1 VRGSRALDARLVSA
15 KNKHITIDVLVN
27 GDEISG
33 HAGDGEDH
41 PQLFIGWLGLIWV
54 LDELLGSPS
63 STAAE
68 PANSH

>member
-1 VRGSRALDARLVSA
+1 MSP
-15 KNKHITIDVLVN
+15 KNKHITIDVLVH

-33 HAGDGEDH
+33 QAGDGEDR

-63 STAAE
+63 PMAVE
-68 PANSH
+68 PATSH